1 MHVMRGEAPI
11 HVMRS
16 LLIHVRVPCTG
27 PLPASM
33 SKLTKL
39 EKLWASGNRLRGTLN
54 DPLRAL
60 TRLVDVQVTAP
71 SHVLQPC
78 FSNPLHLQGE

>member
-1 MHVMRGEAPI
+1 
-11 HVMRS
+11 
-16 LLIHVRVPCTG
+16 
-27 PLPASM
+27 M

-71 SHVLQPC
+71 SPY
-78 FSNPLHLQGE
+78 SNPAFLIHYIKMNYLTCTTSI